1 MMDSSTVPDNQTDA
15 AAPHDDARLPLFN
28 EVVLNFIPSWF
39 AVTMGTG
46 VVSTLLH
53 TAPHQFRGQKE
64 IAAAFYA
71 LNILLFVTFSVMSVL
86 RYTMYPWVLSRMI
99 RTPTICMFCGTLPMG
114 LATIID
120 ATVLIA
126 APAAG
131 PWLATLV
138 LVLWWLDV
146 FLSVLSC
153 FGIPFVMFHV
163 HELTLDKMTAVWLLP
178 IVPPVVA
185 AGSGALVATL
195 LNPSC
200 ALIVVAISYMLWG
213 VGIGLS
219 FIVLALYFHR
229 LAVHNLPNSE
239 VIVSAFLPLGPLGKG
254 AAVLL
259 QLALVGN
266 HAFPAMVSADPQLA
280 STIVQV
286 VSVMVGL
293 MMWGFGLWW
302 LMHGVTSLCARFF
315 FGGLEFS
322 LAFWGLI
329 FPLGVYTAATIGLAS
344 VVPSVFMSWL
354 AEVFIIILVVLW
366 VAVSAGTVRNAI
378 NRTLF
383 VAPCA
388 HMGPIGDA
396 HGYSKHVHSAQ
407 PALPV

>member
-1 MMDSSTVPDNQTDA
+1 M
-15 AAPHDDARLPLFN
+15 PLFN

-53 TAPHQFRGQKE
+53 TAPHQFRGQKQ
-64 IAAAFYA
+64 IATAFYA
-71 LNILLFVTFSVMSVL
+71 LNILLFVIFCVMSML
-86 RYTMYPWVLSRMI
+86 RYTMYPWVLNRMI
-99 RTPTICMFCGTLPMG
+99 RHPTICMFCGTMPMG

-126 APAAG
+126 APATG

-185 AGSGALVATL
+185 ASSGALVASVL
-195 LNPSC
+195 SPSY
-200 ALIVVAISYMLWG
+200 ALVVVAVSYMLWG
-213 VGIGLS
+213 VGLGLS

-254 AAVLL
+254 AAGLL
-259 QLALVGN
+259 QLAVVGGHVLPAIDFADKQLV
-266 HAFPAMVSADPQLA
+266 

-286 VSVMVGL
+286 VSIGVGL
-293 MMWGFGLWW
+293 MLWGLGLWW
-302 LMHGVTSLCARFF
+302 LMHGVFSLCARFF

-329 FPLGVYTAATIGLAS
+329 FPLGVYTAATIELGIML
-344 VVPSVFMSWL
+344 PSMFLSWL

-366 VAVSAGTVRNAI
+366 FAVSAGTVKNAI

-388 HMGPIGDA
+388 QTGPIGD
-396 HGYSKHVHSAQ
+396 GVDYERSKHAYTR
-407 PALPV
+407 PPMPV